1 MSTYENPSMEEMLEH
16 HGIIGMKWGV
26 RRYQNDDG
34 TLTNA
39 GKARYR
45 DQVKEKLK
53 EKLKE
58 KVDEERNKGMHDV
71 RMKTDPL
78 YRQKHT
84 KQPWNE
90 QPSKGQAWDEK
101 PTRKSVHDDHTKAHD
116 KKKASEMSDK
126 ELRDR
131 LNRLDMERR
140 YNQLNPGTVSK
151 GKDYLNKAIKVGT
164 TVATVTTTAL
174 TVYNNYNKIA
184 EILNKRKG

>member
-26 RRYQNDDG
+26 RRYQNEDG

-45 DQVKEKLK
+45 D
-53 EKLKE
+53 
-58 KVDEERNKGMHDV
+58 
-71 RMKTDPL
+71 
-78 YRQKHT
+78 
-84 KQPWNE
+84 
-90 QPSKGQAWDEK
+90 DEK
-101 PTRKSVHDDHTKAHD
+101 PTRKSVHDDHTKARD
-116 KKKASEMSDK
+116 KKKVSEMSDK

-140 YNQLNPGTVSK
+140 YHQLNPGTVSK
-151 GKDYLNKAIKVGT
+151 GKDYLNKTIKVGT

-174 TVYNNYNKIA
+174 TIYNNYNKIA

>member
-1 MSTYENPSMEEMLEH
+1 MDYLNKPTPTEMLEH

-26 RRYQNDDG
+26 RRYQNEDG

-45 DQVKEKLK
+45 DQVKDKVK
-53 EKLKE
+53 EKINEDHDK
-58 KVDEERNKGMHDV
+58 RMHNL
-71 RMKTDPL
+71 RMKTDPV
-78 YRQKHT
+78 YRHKHT
-84 KQPWNE
+84 NQPWDE
-90 QPSKGQAWDEK
+90 KPRKGQPWDEK
-101 PTRKSVHDDHTKAHD
+101 PTQKNAHEDYSKARD
-116 KKKASEMSDK
+116 KKKVSEMSDK

-140 YNQLNPGTVSK
+140 YDQLNPGTVNK
-151 GKDYLNKAIKVGT
+151 GKKYLDKTIKIGT

-174 TVYNNYNKIA
+174 TIYNNYNKIA